1 MKVGVINSVSVL
13 NNSCSGSFLSASGC
27 EVWLKAGVGVWRQQN
42 GQEEKGNAISSVF
55 FGGGRCG
62 VVTARGCM
70 MTTFG
75 R

>member
-13 NNSCSGSFLSASGC
+13 NNSCSGSLLSASGY

-42 GQEEKGNAISSVF
+42 GQEEKDSAISSVF
-55 FGGGRCG
+55 SGGGRCG
-62 VVTARGCM
+62 LVMARGWM